1 VLATFFGLARA
12 LSGLGRVCHLDTPEK
27 FFDVKKMADYQD
39 MAVPC
44 QEEFLTM
51 DLSEIPPGVTLKLIT
66 I

>member
-1 VLATFFGLARA
+1 
-12 LSGLGRVCHLDTPEK
+12 LDTPEK

-44 QEEFLTM
+44 QEEFLTEEFLTM
-51 DLSEIPPGVTLKLIT
+51 DLSEIPPRVTLKLIT